1 MKIRSNPFGLG
12 VHSTGENIFLFYNA
26 PTAGGPRLTVDMSP
40 SGFDFVQFPG
50 SPSITNKNGSE
61 VDNKLVSNFRISR
74 LGKEY
79 FLLFKYGAD
88 NKTLSATSKDL
99 LKWKVNSPMTV
110 QTGDGRIELT
120 ESGMLVPDFKFKS
133 ERVMYYGDK
142 SIKVAY
148 SKDLVKWTS
157 GKAPVLLSRPG
168 SFDEGNLTVASVYE
182 TTKGIAVV
190 YYVSRDCSGD
200 PCYSIGTA
208 LFDKKDPEKL
218 LFRSESALIEHVEGF
233 EGKDVLPLGV
243 VHTREMLISYWDV
256 AEDGIVAVAHP
267 IKRGAGVVKG
277 EGRLR
282 LVLNK
287 LKSNPILKPIAEH
300 AWESKAV
307 FNPAAIYENGKV
319 HLIYRAVGDNDVSV
333 LGYATSDDGVNFDER
348 LAEPI
353 YVPRT
358 DWEGLNAAPGGAGY
372 LSPFFSGGAYGGC
385 EDPRITKVEDKFFMT
400 YVAYDGHRPPRVALT
415 SIDCQDFFDRKW
427 DKWKTPVLISP
438 PGVVNKNACVFPEK
452 INGKYVIF
460 HRIYPHIL
468 VDYVDDLDFDGES
481 KFLQG
486 HYSISPRRGYWD
498 SRKVGVGAPPIK
510 TDLGYL
516 LIYQSVGEQDPGRYK
531 MGAMLLDLQ
540 RPERVLYRTKNPL
553 LAPDEWY
560 ENEGLK
566 AGVAYP
572 CGSVIKDGKLFVY
585 YGGADTVICVAE
597 ADSERFL
604 YDMTHH
610 EQAQL
615 SLVKV
620 LPKFG

>member
-1 MKIRSNPFGLG
+1 MKSRSYSFGLG
-12 VHSTGENIFLFYNA
+12 VHSTGENVFLFYNA
-26 PTAGGPRLTVDMSP
+26 PDSRGPHLTVDMSP
-40 SGFDFVQFPG
+40 TGFDFVQFPG
-50 SPSITNKNGSE
+50 APTITDSDGELLDS
-61 VDNKLVSNFRISR
+61 KLVSNFRISK
-74 LGKEY
+74 LGREY
-79 FLLFKYGAD
+79 FLLFRYGD
-88 NKTLSATSKDL
+88 GCKILSATSKDL
-99 LKWKVNSPMTV
+99 LKWKVKGSMKVMVGGHSETVDQGGMVVSEFKYKGYRLLFYGENS
-110 QTGDGRIELT
+110 I
-120 ESGMLVPDFKFKS
+120 
-133 ERVMYYGDK
+133 RVA
-142 SIKVAY
+142 V
-148 SKDLVKWTS
+148 SKDMVSWNAS
-157 GKAPVLLSRPG
+157 KAPVLTPRPG
-168 SFDEGNLTVASVYE
+168 SFDDGALSVATVYE
-182 TTKGIAVV
+182 TNKGIVLI
-190 YYVSRDCSGD
+190 YYVTRDCSGD
-200 PCYSIGTA
+200 TSYSIGSA
-208 LFDKKDPEKL
+208 LFDKKNPEKL
-218 LFRSESALIEHVEGF
+218 LFRSEAALIEHVEGF
-233 EGKDVLPLGV
+233 EGKNVLPLGV
-243 VHTREMLISYWDV
+243 VNTREMLISYWDV

-267 IKRGAGVVKG
+267 VKRGAKKS
-277 EGRLR
+277 ESRLR

-319 HLIYRAVGDNDVSV
+319 HLIYRAVGENDVSV

-385 EDPRITKVEDKFFMT
+385 EDPRITKVEDKFYMT

-415 SIDCQDFFDRKW
+415 SIGCQDFFDRNW
-427 DKWKTPVLISP
+427 DKWKAPVLISP
-438 PGVVNKNACVFPEK
+438 PGVVNKNACIFPEK

-468 VDYVDDLDFDGES
+468 VDYVDDLDFDGKT
-481 KFLQG
+481 KFLEG
-486 HYSISPRRGYWD
+486 HYSISPRAGYWD

-510 TDLGYL
+510 TDYGYL

-540 RPERVLYRTKNPL
+540 RPERVLFRTKQPL

-597 ADSERFL
+597 ADSEKFL

-615 SLVKV
+615 SMVKV